1 MEETM
6 PDYERMDK
14 MLTPREVAE
23 LLHVHTNT
31 LKRWSDKGRI
41 VAYRINPRGDRRYRL
56 QDIDY
61 FLDQFNPSGDSVS
74 KLR

>member
-1 MEETM
+1 MAVY
-6 PDYERMDK
+6 DRIDK

-23 LLHVHTNT
+23 LLHIHTNT
-31 LKRWSDKGRI
+31 LRRWSDKGRI

-61 FLDQFNPSGDSVS
+61 FLAQFNSARESAR
-74 KLR
+74 KAR

>member
-1 MEETM
+1 MA
-6 PDYERMDK
+6 DYEQMDK

-61 FLDQFNPSGDSVS
+61 FLAQFNPSGDSVS
-74 KLR
+74 RVR

>member
-1 MEETM
+1 MT
-6 PDYERMDK
+6 DYGQMDK

-41 VAYRINPRGDRRYRL
+41 VVYRINPRGDRRYKL

-61 FLDQFNPSGDSVS
+61 FLAQLNPSGGSISRV
-74 KLR
+74 R

>member
-1 MEETM
+1 MA
-6 PDYERMDK
+6 DYGQMDK

-61 FLDQFNPSGDSVS
+61 FLAQFNPSGDTVS
-74 KLR
+74 RVR